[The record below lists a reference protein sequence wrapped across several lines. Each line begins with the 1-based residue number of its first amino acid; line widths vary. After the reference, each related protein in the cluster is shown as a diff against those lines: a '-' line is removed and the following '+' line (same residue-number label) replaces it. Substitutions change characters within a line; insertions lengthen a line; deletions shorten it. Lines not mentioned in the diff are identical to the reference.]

1 MAEYQPQ
8 AIIQQP
14 ALYGAPQT
22 VTGQP
27 QFVRPIVLGNSTYQQ
42 QQVTNQNLGQSGFY
56 QGGGMLVNQPVL
68 GASAIS
74 SNIISTGQAI
84 KGESKIEYIP
94 YEKTIMEYEEVRRQI
109 QVPITRQIT
118 EYQAIQY
125 ETEYIPQVIQ
135 EKVIEYMP
143 VEKVAERVEYQTVT
157 RQNMLQNTVQQ
168 VQQTQIQPI
177 VTTQTYQTTTPVVQT
192 VQKPIVTQVAQPVVQ
207 QQIVQNVPQTYYST
221 YQQPITTQYIQQP
234 LAVQQ
239 TIPAPVY
246 QSSSPRLRQSTQVI
260 QASAPVTTTTAYA
273 QPPVL
278 YQASQT
284 RVGAPIVQTQPVAYG
299 YQPQGQQLLTYQG
312 QVPQPNLPN
321 QSNQP
326 ISNKQ
331 PNQTSTQTPKVSQ
344 PPQQPQANQ
353 VPSTMQ
359 QQQQQQQQQQ
369 KPQQQQPIANQQQQ
383 KQDKGFLA
391 KLFD

>member
-8 AIIQQP
+8 AIVQQP
-14 ALYGAPQT
+14 AIYGAPQT
-22 VTGQP
+22 ITGQP

-42 QQVTNQNLGQSGFY
+42 QLVTNQNLGQSGFY
-56 QGGGMLVNQPVL
+56 QGGGVLVNQPVL

-74 SNIISTGQAI
+74 SNIVSTGQAV
-84 KGESKIEYIP
+84 KGESRIEYIP
-94 YEKTIMEYEEVRRQI
+94 YEKTITEYEEVRRQI

-143 VEKVAERVEYQTVT
+143 VEKYAERVEYQTVT
-157 RQNMLQNTVQQ
+157 RQNVLQNTVQQ

-177 VTTQTYQTTTPVVQT
+177 VTTQTYQASTPIVQT
-192 VQKPIVTQVAQPVVQ
+192 VQQPIVTQVTQPVVQ
-207 QQIVQNVPQTYYST
+207 QQIIQNVPQTYYST

-234 LAVQQ
+234 LPAQQ

-246 QSSSPRLRQSTQVI
+246 QTSSPRLRQPSQFI
-260 QASAPVTTTTAYA
+260 KASAPVTATSAYV

-284 RVGAPIVQTQPVAYG
+284 RVGAPIVQAQPVAYG
-299 YQPQGQQLLTYQG
+299 YQPQGQQLLAYQG
-312 QVPQPNLPN
+312 QVAQPN
-321 QSNQP
+321 
-326 ISNKQ
+326 Q
-331 PNQTSTQTPKVSQ
+331 PNQTNQVPNQPPKVSQQPKVSQ
-344 PPQQPQANQ
+344 PPQQPQTTQ
-353 VPSTMQ
+353 VPPNL
-359 QQQQQQQQQQ
+359 QQQQQQQ
-369 KPQQQQPIANQQQQ
+369 KPQQQQPITNQQQQ

>member
-8 AIIQQP
+8 AIVQQP
-14 ALYGAPQT
+14 ALFGAPQA
-22 VTGQP
+22 VVGQP
-27 QFVRPIVLGNSTYQQ
+27 QFVRPIMLGNSTYQQ
-42 QQVTNQNLGQSGFY
+42 QLVTNQNLGQSGFY

-74 SNIISTGQAI
+74 SNIVSTGQAV
-84 KGESKIEYIP
+84 KGESRIEYIP

-143 VEKVAERVEYQTVT
+143 VEKLAERVEYQTIT
-157 RQNMLQNTVQQ
+157 RQNVLQNNVQQ

-177 VTTQTYQTTTPVVQT
+177 VTTQTYQSATPIVQT
-192 VQKPIVTQVAQPVVQ
+192 VQQPIVQTVQQPIVQTVQQPIVTQVAQPVVQ
-207 QQIVQNVPQTYYST
+207 QQIIQNVPQTYYST

-234 LAVQQ
+234 LPVQQ
-239 TIPAPVY
+239 TQVY
-246 QSSSPRLRQSTQVI
+246 QTSSPRIRQTSQFV
-260 QASAPVTTTTAYA
+260 QAPVTTTTAYT
-273 QPPVL
+273 QQPVL

-284 RVGAPIVQTQPVAYG
+284 RVGAPVVQTQPPVYA
-299 YQPQGQQLLTYQG
+299 YQPQGQQIIAQQG
-312 QVPQPNLPN
+312 LVTQPTQQKLPN
-321 QSNQP
+321 Q
-326 ISNKQ
+326 
-331 PNQTSTQTPKVSQ
+331 PNQINQAPTQTPKVSQ
-344 PPQQPQANQ
+344 PPQQQQTSQ
-353 VPSTMQ
+353 VPPTLQ
-359 QQQQQQQQQQ
+359 QQ
-369 KPQQQQPIANQQQQ
+369 PQQQVQQ